1 MDWGSTAENH
11 GGGKAYVLS
20 QKKAQEE
27 MKNRTTGMAKPGKRM
42 FLRQAVLNGCTVG
55 RRLLSTSSADGF
67 VIVRE
72 TDIVSEINSEL
83 GTAP

>member
-27 MKNRTTGMAKPGKRM
+27 MKNRTTGMAKPGKRL
-42 FLRQAVLNGCTVG
+42 FLRQAVQSAAVSPLPPQLTG
-55 RRLLSTSSADGF
+55 LLLYVKLT
-67 VIVRE
+67 
-72 TDIVSEINSEL
+72 
-83 GTAP
+83 